1 MKEAS
6 MKYKIF
12 KFNKLCRDKTI
23 ERMESGGA
31 IMHWYRLQDDDFKDQ
46 LKQKLLEE
54 AQEVIAAQ
62 DVQDLVQELADV
74 FEVIS
79 ALCSIYKIDISQ
91 IVEAQKNR
99 YQERG
104 GFEDR
109 IFVTKA
115 ELPDT
120 HSFLEY
126 FLADPDK
133 YPEIID

>member
-31 IMHWYRLQDDDFKDQ
+31 IMHWYRLQDEDFKDQ

-62 DVQDLVQELADV
+62 SNTELIDELADIL
-74 FEVIS
+74 EVIDTFIQVCNIS
-79 ALCSIYKIDISQ
+79 MQDI
-91 IVEAQKNR
+91 VAAQTSR
-99 YQERG
+99 RELRG